1 MKKSSLMPKTL
12 DSPKPLTADEIA
24 DLADS
29 EEDIFRFFTNAGK
42 TMPPILPEV
51 KEEDDDQED

>member
-1 MKKSSLMPKTL
+1 MPKTL